1 MTLQLDNATVR
12 RGGRNLIDKVSF
24 TALPGQFT
32 AICGPNGAGKT
43 TALGVICGST
53 KPEAGCARLDLEPI
67 QSIAPKKLAL
77 RRAVLPQIPSLGF
90 PFLVHE
96 VVAMGRAPHHGQATA
111 AEDMEAIEGAMTAVQ
126 IDTMAERNYLTLSG
140 GERQR
145 VQIARVMAQL
155 WHAPADGG
163 ARWLLLDE
171 PTSALDLKHQL
182 RLMRLLAQL
191 ASDGWGV
198 LAVLHDL
205 SLIRQWSDKA
215 VVFAN
220 GKIFADGPPQT
231 VITETAV
238 ADAFD
243 LDEPYRFAA

>member
-1 MTLQLDNATVR
+1 MTLQLDKATVR
-12 RGGRNLIDKVSF
+12 RGGRNLIDAVSF

-43 TALGVICGST
+43 TALGVVSGST
-53 KPEAGCARLDLEPI
+53 KPDEGHARLDLEPLG
-67 QSIAPKKLAL
+67 SIPAKRLAL

-96 VVAMGRAPHHGQATA
+96 VVAMGRAPHHGIATA
-111 AEDMEAIEGAMTAVQ
+111 AEDMDAIEGAMDAVQ
-126 IDTMAERNYLTLSG
+126 IQDMAERNYLTLSG

-145 VQIARVMAQL
+145 VQIARVIAQL
-155 WHAPADGG
+155 WHEPAEGE

-182 RLMRLLAQL
+182 RLMCLLSKL
-191 ASDGWGV
+191 ASEGWGI

-205 SLIRQWSDKA
+205 SLILQWADKA
-215 VVFAN
+215 VLFAN
-220 GKIFADGPPQT
+220 GQIVGDGPPQT
-231 VITETAV
+231 VLTEVSV
-238 ADAFD
+238 AEAFD

>member
-1 MTLQLDNATVR
+1 MTLQLDKATVR
-12 RGGRNLIDKVSF
+12 RGGRTLIDAVSF

-43 TALGVICGST
+43 TALGVVSGST
-53 KPEAGCARLDLEPI
+53 KADTGQARLDLQPI
-67 QSIAPKKLAL
+67 ASIAPKRLAL

-96 VVAMGRAPHHGQATA
+96 VVAMGRAPHHGIASA
-111 AEDMEAIEGAMTAVQ
+111 AEDMQAIEGAMAAVQ

-145 VQIARVMAQL
+145 VQIARVIAQL
-155 WHAPADGG
+155 WRAPADGA

-182 RLMRLLAQL
+182 RLMRLLSRL
-191 ASDGWGV
+191 AGEGWGV

-205 SLIRQWSDKA
+205 ALIRQWADQA
-215 VVFAN
+215 VVFAH
-220 GKIFADGPPQT
+220 GRVFADGPPRS
-231 VITETAV
+231 VLTETAV

>member
-1 MTLQLDNATVR
+1 M
-12 RGGRNLIDKVSF
+12 
-24 TALPGQFT
+24 PGQFT

-53 KPEAGCARLDLEPI
+53 KPEEGCARLDLEPI
-67 QSIAPKKLAL
+67 QSIAPKRLAL

-96 VVAMGRAPHHGQATA
+96 VVAMGRAPHHGLTTP
-111 AEDMEAIEGAMTAVQ
+111 AEDMEAIEGAMAAVK
-126 IDTMAERNYLTLSG
+126 IEAMAERNYLTLSG

-155 WHAPADGG
+155 WQAPVDGG

-191 ASDGWGV
+191 ASEGWGV

-205 SLIRQWSDKA
+205 SLIRQWADKA

-220 GKIFADGPPQT
+220 GKIFADGPPQA
-231 VITETAV
+231 VLTETAV

>member
-1 MTLQLDNATVR
+1 MTLQLDKAIVR
-12 RGGRNLIDKVSF
+12 RAGRNLIDAVSF

-43 TALGVICGST
+43 TALGVISGST
-53 KPEAGCARLDLEPI
+53 QPDGGHARLDLEPI
-67 QSIAPKKLAL
+67 QSIPAKRLAL

-96 VVAMGRAPHHGQATA
+96 VVAMGRAPHHGIATA
-111 AEDMEAIEGAMTAVQ
+111 TEDMEAIEGAMAAVQ
-126 IDTMAERNYLTLSG
+126 IDAMAERNYLTLSG

-145 VQIARVMAQL
+145 VQIARVIAQL
-155 WHAPADGG
+155 WHEPAEDG

-182 RLMRLLAQL
+182 RLMRLLSEL
-191 ASDGWGV
+191 AHKGWGI

-205 SLIRQWSDKA
+205 SLIRQWADKA
-215 VVFAN
+215 VLFAN
-220 GKIFADGPPQT
+220 GKIVGDGAPQA
-231 VITETAV
+231 VLTEASV
-238 ADAFD
+238 AKAFD
-243 LDEPYRFAA
+243 LDEPYKFAA